1 MSTAFT
7 DALQEN
13 ARLREQLVD
22 YERNLVRK
30 DLEIAALK
38 RAAEPAPV
46 IESIHLSRAKRYA
59 EKLLAEKG
67 EPLDEIRALAWSQ
80 HNPYCTTPPPGES
93 WPPNVEPASFVKLWC
108 GMNAE
113 GTALLNEPIVPE
125 APPTKTITF
134 LDALAAEGN

>member
-13 ARLREQLVD
+13 ARLREQLVG
-22 YERNLVRK
+22 YERNLARK

-38 RAAEPAPV
+38 HAAEPPPV
-46 IESIHLSRAKRYA
+46 VESIHLSEAKRYA
-59 EKLLAEKG
+59 EKLLTEKG
-67 EPLDEIRALAWSQ
+67 ESLEEIRAIAWSQ

-93 WPPNVEPASFVKLWC
+93 WPPNVDQTNFVKLWC
-108 GMNAE
+108 GLNAD

-125 APPTKTITF
+125 APPTKTVTF